1 MKYQI
6 ADLNSGPFGEIFDSL
21 EAAEAALA
29 EAIAGGQVENDLHAS
44 EYAEAGVPVPQ
55 AADFFEIVEVA

>member
-6 ADLNSGPFGEIFDSL
+6 ADLNNGPFGEIFDSL

-29 EAIAGGQVENDLHAS
+29 EAIEEGQKANDEMAEELGMPAADAS
-44 EYAEAGVPVPQ
+44 E
-55 AADFFEIVEVA
+55 FFSIVEA